1 MEYSKTVGY
10 HHHHRHCNQLIRL
23 DIVDDD
29 SMSLMMVVL
38 FCSRVYNFVR
48 VFIGRRIVGR
58 AG

>member
-29 SMSLMMVVL
+29 SMLLTMVAL
-38 FCSRVYNFVR
+38 LCSRVYNFCSR
-48 VFIGRRIVGR
+48 VILDGIEWNS
-58 AG
+58 

>member
-1 MEYSKTVGY
+1 MVGY
-10 HHHHRHCNQLIRL
+10 HHHYRHYNQFICL

-38 FCSRVYNFVR
+38 FCSRVYNFCSR

-58 AG
+58 VG